1 MPELNSSGSNSQSKS
16 LGIVWRLQGFVSK
29 SLQKKK
35 KKKSRIL
42 FAIPRY
48 LVKNM
53 SGVHIVSVGFWV
65 TVPVIA
71 EGCWV

>member
-29 SLQKKK
+29 SLKKK
-35 KKKSRIL
+35 KKKTRIL

-53 SGVHIVSVGFWV
+53 SGVHIVSVGF
-65 TVPVIA
+65 
-71 EGCWV
+71 

>member
-1 MPELNSSGSNSQSKS
+1 MPELNSSGSNFQSKS
-16 LGIVWRLQGFVSK
+16 LRIVWRLQGFVSK
-29 SLQKKK
+29 SLKK

-53 SGVHIVSVGFWV
+53 SGVHIVSVGF
-65 TVPVIA
+65 
-71 EGCWV
+71 